1 MMVYLKHILFILLA
15 ISLMILNLN
24 CSRKVTQTK
33 ASTQN
38 IEYLIEKGNQYWEQ
52 RIDSNALIKTEHF
65 INLAY
70 EQQKNNFSLAILLS
84 KIIFTKAYFSKNEN
98 LDSLFLRSSN
108 ICMNAVLIHD
118 DFSPILKQSKGDSV
132 FKLLSA
138 IAEAPRSVIPG
149 LYWWGVNRT
158 MYLQNRPVLERIK
171 ERELLEVIMHRV
183 LSLEPDFY
191 FGGPYR
197 FFGSLYTRIPGIE
210 LSQSK
215 SYFDQAIVTNP
226 QYLGNHVQLAQ
237 YYYQK
242 SGDREK
248 FNETLK
254 MVLNVNLT
262 DYPEIM
268 ADNFYYQKKAEI
280 LLENESL
287 LFE

>member
-1 MMVYLKHILFILLA
+1 MIYLKHILFVSLTIFAIIL
-15 ISLMILNLN
+15 SPN
-24 CSRKVTQTK
+24 CSRKATQTK

-38 IEYLIEKGNQYWEQ
+38 IDYLIDKGNQYWEQ
-52 RIDSNALIKTEHF
+52 RIDSNALSNAEHF

-70 EQQKNNFSLAILLS
+70 KQQQNNFSLGILLS
-84 KIIFTKAYFSKNEN
+84 KVIFTKTYFSKNEN

-108 ICMNAVLIHD
+108 ICKNAVIIHD
-118 DFSPILKQSKGDSV
+118 DFSPILKQSKGDST

-138 IAEAPRSVIPG
+138 ITEAPRSVVPG
-149 LYWWGVNRT
+149 LYWWGVNRA

-191 FGGPYR
+191 FSGPYR

-215 SYFDQAIVTNP
+215 SYFDQAISTNP

-254 MVLNVNLT
+254 MVLTVNLT

-268 ADNFYYQKKAEI
+268 ADNFYYQKKAAI
-280 LLENESL
+280 LLKNESL